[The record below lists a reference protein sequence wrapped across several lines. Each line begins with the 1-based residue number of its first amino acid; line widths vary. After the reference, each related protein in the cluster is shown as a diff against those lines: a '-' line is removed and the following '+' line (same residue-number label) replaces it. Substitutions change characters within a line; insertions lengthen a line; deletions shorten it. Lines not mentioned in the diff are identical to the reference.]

1 MDAES
6 LRQREEL
13 EALISEQEDLEEQL
27 LQKCSVYSSVKGV
40 LLEESEKLEAFQQ
53 LLIQLQK
60 KDKFVDTGMACHW
73 RKFLKFQIQLYI

>member
-60 KDKFVDTGMACHW
+60 KDKFVDTGMAWHW
-73 RKFLKFQIQLYI
+73 RKFLKFQIQLCI